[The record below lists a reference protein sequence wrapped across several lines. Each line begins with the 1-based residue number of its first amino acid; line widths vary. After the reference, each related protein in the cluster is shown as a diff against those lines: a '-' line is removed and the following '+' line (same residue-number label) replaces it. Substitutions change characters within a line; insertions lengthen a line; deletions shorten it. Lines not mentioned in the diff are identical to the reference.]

1 ERSEQLGQDGGGAAA
16 VAAGV
21 RVGQIPGESFGEH
34 GGGLVGVGG
43 AAVQVEVVHRV
54 GVADAH
60 DDVVGVGRAES
71 GSRRA
76 DDHHGGP
83 PGQRVQAQRLG
94 DRAHHGAGL
103 AGAGRSD
110 GEEGRAEQV
119 GAEGEAAAAVDVR
132 VAGVV
137 GGGAQAHLPG
147 DQVVPGLPGGQVA
160 GARGVR
166 AGGGAVLEHGTGE
179 GGQVV
184 AAGAHALPG
193 AGDPGVVD
201 VAHQSGAGVGGEAFG
216 GVGGSGGAELRP

>member
-1 ERSEQLGQDGGGAAA
+1 RPGGAVEQLPQFGDGGEPAVDGAERSEQLGQDGGGAAA

-94 DRAHHGAGL
+94 DRAHHGAGD
-103 AGAGRSD
+103 RKS
-110 GEEGRAEQV
+110 V
-119 GAEGEAAAAVDVR
+119 G
-132 VAGVV
+132 
-137 GGGAQAHLPG
+137 
-147 DQVVPGLPGGQVA
+147 
-160 GARGVR
+160 
-166 AGGGAVLEHGTGE
+166 
-179 GGQVV
+179 
-184 AAGAHALPG
+184 
-193 AGDPGVVD
+193 
-201 VAHQSGAGVGGEAFG
+201 
-216 GVGGSGGAELRP
+216 

>member
-1 ERSEQLGQDGGGAAA
+1 
-16 VAAGV
+16 
-21 RVGQIPGESFGEH
+21 
-34 GGGLVGVGG
+34 
-43 AAVQVEVVHRV
+43 
-54 GVADAH
+54 
-60 DDVVGVGRAES
+60 
-71 GSRRA
+71 
-76 DDHHGGP
+76 
-83 PGQRVQAQRLG
+83 
-94 DRAHHGAGL
+94 
-103 AGAGRSD
+103 
-110 GEEGRAEQV
+110 
-119 GAEGEAAAAVDVR
+119 EAAAAVDVR

-201 VAHQSGAGVGGEAFG
+201 VAHQPGAGVGGEAFG
-216 GVGGSGGAELRP
+216 GVGGSGGAELRPLGRVLLRHGHALRLPGPAQPGDHVPPPDLVPAPQTGDADHDAD